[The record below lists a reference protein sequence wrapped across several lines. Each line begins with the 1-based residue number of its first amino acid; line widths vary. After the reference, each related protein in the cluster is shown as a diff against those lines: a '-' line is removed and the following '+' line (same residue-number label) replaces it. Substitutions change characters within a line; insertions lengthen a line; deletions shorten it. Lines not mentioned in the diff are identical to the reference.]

1 MKKQL
6 LLVAMLI
13 AGALGGNLFAQAQ
26 WMDGLN
32 DNIYISQLSL
42 PGAHDAAAKGIIS
55 GVCQDKDIAGLWDA
69 GVRVFDLRPTDS
81 GNDCTINHGILSTG
95 VTLKAALTTIS
106 SRLSSNSSEFAIV
119 LMRKESGGDTWASK
133 VANVIGQFSNVMP
146 FRQNLRLGDVR
157 GKILI
162 LSRDYFADGYKIDY
176 WTDNTTRDVRSA
188 NGIAFVVQDYYQV
201 EDANAKS
208 TAIANILAEA
218 RTNNS
223 TNRMF
228 INHTSGYTG
237 STGTN
242 SNINSN
248 AQTCNTL
255 ALNTINANPGP
266 TGIILMD
273 YAGSSSYNG
282 ANLVN
287 KIIAQNNLLTATWT
301 APAAPGEDLL
311 ALSESTDVFVY
322 NIEADA
328 IFSRGFNWLTMALA
342 DRPEGGD
349 NAVPAARQ
357 KTQIRRDGS
366 NIKIHWNDRGGDVFF
381 GQADNTDAG
390 SMWTD
395 LGNAG
400 NRVVFTPAFSS
411 NYPNAYTL
419 TNVQHSQ
426 KVDVLW
432 GRGGKLTLWNGKGFY
447 DWVFLSGDAFTSGK
461 LAKFKVRKAM
471 WNLYQALVKAN
482 AVSANAAALNTAYA
496 VYTNDNAST
505 DELRAA
511 FRTMFLAV
519 ATSIEDPV
527 DVSYIFTHPDMSGD
541 KTAAGWSYSDFKFSA
556 GECEKYHATFTST
569 QTITDA
575 PNGLYDVTMTGIY
588 RQDDGQ
594 NQAAPQLIV
603 SNGTT
608 DMTGDFPNMDLLGG
622 KWNIGGDPT
631 GDWVN
636 SSTGKMPK
644 WMWSAS
650 DAQAHDE
657 AGFKIENVKV
667 QDNTL
672 GITFKVTGGNQWF
685 NFQRVF
691 ITYKGSVNIG
701 LYKSL
706 LAKIQE
712 ANEFV
717 TANTGV
723 IPDSFINAI
732 NKTVT
737 AASGLDANYAEEVLT
752 KAVDDIS
759 NALAAAEAAPT
770 IAKLEELQALINLSQ
785 AEGINTTAA
794 EAVVANPT
802 TSVAVI
808 EQIDILNKAHI
819 LAATIALAKT
829 EGINTS
835 AAEAV
840 IATNPLNVD
849 GITNALNVLR
859 TGRRLNAVD
868 KQPDIFTGSAPVD
881 GGQYYL
887 YNIGAQRYLTG
898 GVDYGTHAAVNFA
911 AQVATFTQ
919 NGDGWRIHTNIRTGS
934 DAFNHNGFVDCGGDG
949 DTWYLIEVST
959 GVYNISQTNSNT
971 GANLLGYSG
980 GRRGNWWQV
989 DSDNQG
995 ADQAINQWKLVT
1007 KEERDALMANASPT
1021 NPVDATYYI
1030 HAAGFD
1036 HHLPDAQMAFPQTS
1050 WQTWFP
1056 EGKGG
1061 NNGIGGWEPDFNWE
1075 SWNSGNIKFYQELT
1089 GLTPGKYRLTAQ
1101 AYYRHGNFEQAVN
1114 EFNNPKTDGAILYAT
1129 NGNGVKAQS
1138 YIVPITSEVNMVPGY
1153 GRNSSVGSFP
1163 DDRNETAA
1171 QFFEVGLYKNV
1182 VNDIIVAADG
1192 KLTIGVE
1199 KFENNKAGEW
1209 VVADNFRLTY
1219 LGVDDV
1225 VVGEAGYTTFVA
1237 PYNIASIPEGVE
1249 VYACQV
1255 GTGYVHL
1262 EPVNAIPAG
1271 EAVVLKNAGTY
1282 TFRPTT
1288 DDVELGAD
1296 NDLLPS
1302 DGTVT
1307 GAAGNIYALANMSQG
1322 VGFYRVGENVTVP
1335 AGKGYLVIGV
1345 GGGAGAKAFYGF
1357 DEDDATAIEMVN
1369 GQSSMVNG
1377 PIFNLAGQRMSKQ
1390 QKGVNII
1397 NGKKILK

>member
-1 MKKQL
+1 
-6 LLVAMLI
+6 MLSMLSM
-13 AGALGGNLFAQAQ
+13 GAWAQAQ
-26 WMDGLN
+26 WMNGLN

-42 PGAHDAAAKGIIS
+42 PGAHDAATKSLSIGK
-55 GVCQDKDIAGLWDA
+55 CQDKDIAGLWDA

-81 GNDCTINHGILSTG
+81 GDDCTINHGSLSTG
-95 VTLKAALTTIS
+95 VTLKAALTTING
-106 SRLSSNSSEFAIV
+106 RLSSYSTEFAIV
-119 LMRKESGGDTWASK
+119 LMRKEDGGDTWASK
-133 VANVIGQFSNVMP
+133 VKAVFDQFSNVMP
-146 FRQNLRLGDVR
+146 FSQNLRLCDVR
-157 GKILI
+157 GKILV

-176 WTDNTTRDVRSA
+176 WGDNTTRDVRSA
-188 NGIAFVVQDYYQV
+188 NGIAFVVQDYYKV
-201 EDANAKS
+201 EDTDAKS

-218 RTNNS
+218 RANNS

-228 INHTSGYTG
+228 INHTSGYVPGLIPGLSDDITG
-237 STGTN
+237 
-242 SNINSN
+242 N
-248 AQTCNTL
+248 ASTCNTL

-282 ANLVN
+282 ANLVS
-287 KIIAQNNLLTATWT
+287 KIIAQNNLLAATWT

-328 IFSRGFNWLTMALA
+328 IFSRGFNWLTMAIA

-349 NAVPAARQ
+349 NAVPANRQ
-357 KTQIRRDGS
+357 RVQIRRDGS
-366 NIKIHWNDRGGDVFF
+366 NIKIHWNDRGSDQFF

-400 NRVVFTPAFSS
+400 NRSLFTPAFSS

-419 TNVQHSQ
+419 TNVQHN
-426 KVDVLW
+426 KNVDVLW

-471 WNLYQALVKAN
+471 WNLYQALEKAG
-482 AVSANAAALNTAYA
+482 AVAANAAALNTAYA

-505 DELRAA
+505 DDLRAA

-519 ATSIEDPV
+519 AGSIEDPV

-541 KTAAGWSYSDFKFSA
+541 KTAAGWSYSDFAFSA
-556 GECEKYHATFTST
+556 GECEKYHAAFTST

-603 SNGTT
+603 SNSTT
-608 DMTGDFPNMDLLGG
+608 EMTGDFPNMDLMGG

-657 AGFKIENVKV
+657 AGVKIENVKV
-667 QDNTL
+667 EDNIL

-691 ITYKGSVNIG
+691 ITYKGSVNVG

-706 LAKIQE
+706 QDKIAE
-712 ANEFV
+712 ANDYI

-723 IPDSFINAI
+723 IPASFL
-732 NKTVT
+732 T
-737 AASGLDANYAEEVLT
+737 A
-752 KAVDDIS
+752 IS
-759 NALAAAEAAPT
+759 NAVSAASSLTANSTELALTNAIDAINVALTAANAAPS
-770 IAKLEELQALINLSQ
+770 IAKLNELQNLITLAQ
-785 AEGINTTAA
+785 ADGINTTAA

-802 TSVAVI
+802 TLIAVN
-808 EQIDILNKAHI
+808 EQIDILTNARI
-819 LAATIALAKT
+819 LAATIALAKA
-829 EGINTS
+829 EGVNTS

-840 IATNPLNVD
+840 IVANPLAANA
-849 GITNALNVLR
+849 INSALNDVR
-859 TGRRLNAVD
+859 TARRLNAVD
-868 KQPDIFTGSAPVD
+868 KQPDIFTGTAPED
-881 GGQYYL
+881 GGQYYI

-898 GVDYGTHAAVNFA
+898 GVNYGTHAAVNFA
-911 AQVATFTQ
+911 AQIATFTQ
-919 NGDGWRIHTNIRTGS
+919 NGDGWRIHTNIRTNS
-934 DAFNHNGFVDCGGDG
+934 DALNHNGYVDCGGDG

-971 GANLLGYSG
+971 GATLLGYSG
-980 GRRGNWWQV
+980 ERRGNWWQV
-989 DSDNQG
+989 DTDNQG
-995 ADQAINQWKLVT
+995 ADQTINQWKLVS
-1007 KEERDALMANASPT
+1007 KAERDALMANASET

-1036 HHLPDAQMAFPQTS
+1036 HHLPSAQLAFPLTQ

-1101 AYYRHGNFEQAVN
+1101 AYYRHGNFEQAVS

-1129 NGNGVKAQS
+1129 NGNGVTAQT
-1138 YIVPITSEVNMVPGY
+1138 YIVPITSEVNKVPGY
-1153 GRNSSVGSFP
+1153 GRSSSIGSFP

-1171 QFFEVGLYKNV
+1171 QFFEAGLYKNV
-1182 VNDIIVAADG
+1182 VNDIVVTADG
-1192 KLTIGVE
+1192 TLTIGVE
-1199 KFENNKAGEW
+1199 KFENSQGAEW

-1225 VVGEAGYTTFVA
+1225 VVGAAGYTTFVA
-1237 PYNIASIPEGVE
+1237 PYNIAVIPEGVE
-1249 VYACQV
+1249 AYACQV
-1255 GTGYVHL
+1255 GTSSVHL
-1262 EPVNAIPAG
+1262 EPVEAIPAG

-1288 DDVELGAD
+1288 SEVELGTT

-1302 DGTVT
+1302 DGTIT
-1307 GAAGNIYALANMSQG
+1307 GAAGNIYALANKSNG
-1322 VGFYRVGENVTVP
+1322 VGFYPVGSDVTVP
-1335 AGKGYLVIGV
+1335 AGKGYLQIPNSV
-1345 GGGAGAKAFYGF
+1345 KAFYGF
-1357 DEDDATAIEMVN
+1357 DEDDATSINEELRMKSEE
-1369 GQSSMVNG
+1369 SSIYNV
-1377 PIFNLAGQRMSKQ
+1377 AGQRLNKV
-1390 QKGVNII
+1390 QKGINIL
-1397 NGKKILK
+1397 NRKKILK